1 MKEPKRIEQPHN
13 DGNYYYAVQN
23 RFDGRL
29 HRDVSIHQPQQH
41 THYHENF
48 DYLEQWHNLWP
59 FFCGLRLTS
68 VVRMSQ
74 GFQSRELSWSKSCS
88 PEKSRQH
95 THEEY

>member
-48 DYLEQWHNLWP
+48 DYLEQ
-59 FFCGLRLTS
+59 
-68 VVRMSQ
+68 
-74 GFQSRELSWSKSCS
+74 
-88 PEKSRQH
+88 
-95 THEEY
+95 